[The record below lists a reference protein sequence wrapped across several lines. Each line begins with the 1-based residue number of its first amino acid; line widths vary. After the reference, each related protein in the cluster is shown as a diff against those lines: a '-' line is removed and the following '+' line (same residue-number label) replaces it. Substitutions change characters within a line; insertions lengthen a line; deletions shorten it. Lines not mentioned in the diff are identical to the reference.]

1 MENNGSGMDILGYL
15 TLGRERVLG
24 RVITVGETKQ
34 SAKKARDNVGRKS
47 QPDSG
52 RRSPRGVAKAE
63 SLDSGAVDLE
73 KSRQGRRRSHERSA
87 HGKNSEVAV
96 GPGLLSGQVSGP
108 RYFFLNLSG
117 GKHGGG
123 TGLAFGGREH
133 CNPDYRID
141 RASFGYALVEFVT
154 EGAGWV
160 RLGGAKTTEIGPGS
174 VVVCRRTTAL
184 EMATDPARPM
194 VKYFLCLSGDD
205 ALKRLARA
213 GLAVDRVSAL
223 TAHGEVRSVLD
234 DLVREGQRPGARA
247 AEICGVLFELL
258 LLKLADAA
266 PRGGDRGEGEAAREN
281 FLRCKAI
288 LDEQA
293 ERLMTLEEAA
303 AAAQLDVS
311 SVCRLFR
318 RFQGISPYQYLL
330 RRKMNLAAEF
340 LVDGRGLVKEAAQ
353 RVGFTDPYHFSRCF
367 KAVHGVAPSG
377 LQRGARGRC
386 NDQ

>member
-1 MENNGSGMDILGYL
+1 MS
-15 TLGRERVLG
+15 
-24 RVITVGETKQ
+24 
-34 SAKKARDNVGRKS
+34 
-47 QPDSG
+47 
-52 RRSPRGVAKAE
+52 
-63 SLDSGAVDLE
+63 
-73 KSRQGRRRSHERSA
+73 
-87 HGKNSEVAV
+87 V
-96 GPGLLSGQVSGP
+96 GPGLLSSQVSGP
-108 RYFFLNLSG
+108 RYFFLNLSA
-117 GKHGGG
+117 GKRRDAA
-123 TGLAFGGREH
+123 GLAFGGREH

-160 RLGGAKTTEIGPGS
+160 RIGGGGKKEIGPGS

-184 EMATDPARPM
+184 EMATDAARPM
-194 VKYFLCLSGDD
+194 VKYFLCLTGDG

-213 GLAVDRVSAL
+213 GLATDRVSVLA
-223 TAHGEVRSVLD
+223 AHGEVRSVLD
-234 DLVREGQRPGARA
+234 DLVREGQRPGERA
-247 AEICGVLFELL
+247 AAICGVLFELL
-258 LLKLADAA
+258 LLKLADVA
-266 PRGGDRGEGEAAREN
+266 PRGGGAGEGEGAREN

-303 AAAQLDVS
+303 AAAQLEVS

-353 RVGFTDPYHFSRCF
+353 RVGFSDPYHFSRCF
-367 KAVHGVAPSG
+367 KSVHGVPPSE
-377 LQRGARGRC
+377 LQRKG
-386 NDQ
+386 